1 MNIALRRAGDSDVEF
16 LFALHEA
23 TMREYIEKVWGWE
36 EAWQRSHHAARV
48 SATMQYVVMVNG
60 HAAGMIEIDRNPEA
74 IVISNIQVAPDSQ
87 GRGIGAAVVRL
98 VMDEAHAARLP
109 VELQV
114 LEVNPRARRL
124 YERLGFRVIAESPPH
139 VQMRRHTEPESV

>member
-36 EAWQRSHHAARV
+36 EAWQRSHHATRV
-48 SATMQYVVMVNG
+48 SATMQYVVVVNG
-60 HAAGMIEIDRNPEA
+60 HDAGMIEIDRNPEA

-87 GRGIGAAVVRL
+87 GRGIGAAVVCL
-98 VMDEAHAARLP
+98 VMEEADAVRLP
-109 VELQV
+109 VALQV

-124 YERLGFRVIAESPPH
+124 YERLGFRVVAKTPPH
-139 VQMRRHTEPESV
+139 VQMRREPGL